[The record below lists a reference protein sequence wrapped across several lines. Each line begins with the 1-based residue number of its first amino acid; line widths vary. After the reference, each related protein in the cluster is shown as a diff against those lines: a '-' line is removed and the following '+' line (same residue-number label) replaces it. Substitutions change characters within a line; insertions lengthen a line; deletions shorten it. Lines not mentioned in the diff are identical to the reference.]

1 MKILVVDDERP
12 ARDRLVRLLSLV
24 TGLELL
30 APASDGLVAL
40 DAIATH
46 RPDAVF
52 LDVQMRGLS
61 GFDVVAALPSDPPR
75 IVFVTAYDR
84 YALQAFEVNAVD
96 YLLKPVS
103 ETRLQEAVARLRERD
118 ANAGVARLLASMQQ
132 GPPLQRVVGK
142 HGNTLH
148 VLPAETIE
156 AFVSEQELVF
166 AHTATGRF
174 LIDKTLRD
182 LEARLDSLRFV
193 RVHKQA
199 IVNVDKVRVLEPTG
213 AGGTSA
219 RLNGGQSIPIS
230 RRYAQPLRR
239 MLAW

>member
-1 MKILVVDDERP
+1 MKVLVVDDERP
-12 ARDRLVRLLSLV
+12 ARDRLVRLLSTV
-24 TGLELL
+24 TGLDLL
-30 APASDGLVAL
+30 EPVADGVAAL
-40 DAIATH
+40 DAIARH

-61 GFDVVAALPSDPPR
+61 GFEVVTALPPDPPR

-84 YALQAFEVNAVD
+84 YALQAFDVNAVD

-103 ETRLQEAVARLRERD
+103 EARLQEALARLRERD
-118 ANAGVARLLASMQQ
+118 ANAGLARLLAAMQQ

-142 HGNTLH
+142 YGNTLH
-148 VLPAETIE
+148 VLPVDTIE

-166 AHTATGRF
+166 AHTATNRF

-182 LEARLDSLRFV
+182 LETRLDRTRFA

-199 IVNVDKVRVLEPTG
+199 IVNVDKVRLLEPTG

-219 RLNGGQSIPIS
+219 RLNGGHAIPIS
-230 RRYAQPLRR
+230 RRYSQSLRR